1 MGATPAAASADAPTA
16 AAPAVSSPAVP
27 AGAASAGTPD
37 AIATVASA
45 SAPTAAAAPPL
56 LFTDTHCHIH
66 DRATYDF
73 ALRRHLSDSKKFRRQ
88 NAVAQTAEF
97 ERRRA
102 FYEPAQLATRAA
114 AAGVHRLICIGTDPA
129 DSLAAANFAAA
140 SATSVASA
148 TSASLTTSAPVT
160 PATAPAPA
168 EIFWAYGIHPDEAT
182 PANHDHVADRTP
194 ARDHAPAD
202 YVARDHAADIQAL
215 PAASRARLVA
225 IGEVGLDYHE
235 SSDPATRAAQIHL
248 FESMLD
254 LATCLNLPLI
264 FHIRAAFDDFFAV
277 LVNFSAPIRG
287 VVHSFSDSPT
297 NLARCLD
304 HDFYIGVNGLATF
317 ADIPLPPFERI
328 LLETDAPFLAP
339 VPHRGAVNEP
349 AFIPDIAAN
358 LAPRLQTSLANLA
371 ITTEQNATQLFH
383 LQ

>member
-1 MGATPAAASADAPTA
+1 MGATPAAP
-16 AAPAVSSPAVP
+16 P

-73 ALRRHLSDSKKFRRQ
+73 ALRRHLSDSKKFRRLDV
-88 NAVAQTAEF
+88 AAQTTEF

-202 YVARDHAADIQAL
+202 HAARDHAADIQAL
-215 PAASRARLVA
+215 PAATRTRLVA

-277 LVNFSAPIRG
+277 LANFSAPIRG

-358 LAPRLQTSLANLA
+358 LAPSLQTSLANLA

>member
-1 MGATPAAASADAPTA
+1 MAD
-16 AAPAVSSPAVP
+16 
-27 AGAASAGTPD
+27 
-37 AIATVASA
+37 
-45 SAPTAAAAPPL
+45 L
-56 LFTDTHCHIH
+56 RFTDTHCHIH

-73 ALRRHLSDSKKFRRQ
+73 ALRRHLSDSKKFRRLDV
-88 NAVAQTAEF
+88 AAQTAEF

-114 AAGVHRLICIGTDPA
+114 AVGVHRLICIGTDPA

-160 PATAPAPA
+160 PATAPASA
-168 EIFWAYGIHPDEAT
+168 EIFWTYGVHPDEIA
-182 PANHDHVADRTP
+182 
-194 ARDHAPAD
+194 HA
-202 YVARDHAADIQAL
+202 ARDHAADIQAL

-254 LATCLNLPLI
+254 LATRLNLPLI

-277 LVNFSAPIRG
+277 LANFSAPIRG

-371 ITTEQNATQLFH
+371 ITTEQNATQQLH

>member
-1 MGATPAAASADAPTA
+1 MAD
-16 AAPAVSSPAVP
+16 
-27 AGAASAGTPD
+27 
-37 AIATVASA
+37 
-45 SAPTAAAAPPL
+45 L
-56 LFTDTHCHIH
+56 RFTDTHCHIH
-66 DRATYDF
+66 DRSTYDF

-88 NAVAQTAEF
+88 NTAAQTAEF

-102 FYEPAQLATRAA
+102 FYEPVQLATRAA

-129 DSLAAANFAAA
+129 DSLAAANFAVA
-140 SATSVASA
+140 SATSVTSA
-148 TSASLTTSAPVT
+148 TSATSVSLTTSAPVT

-168 EIFWAYGIHPDEAT
+168 EIFWAYGVHPDEAAHAT
-182 PANHDHVADRTP
+182 
-194 ARDHAPAD
+194 RD
-202 YVARDHAADIQAL
+202 YIADIQTL
-215 PAASRARLVA
+215 PAAARTRLVA

-235 SSDPATRAAQIHL
+235 SSDPATRAAQINL

-254 LATCLNLPLI
+254 LATRLNLPLI

-277 LVNFSAPIRG
+277 LTNFSAPIRG

-339 VPHRGAVNEP
+339 TPHRGTVNEP
-349 AFIPDIAAN
+349 AFIPDIATN
-358 LAPRLQTSLANLA
+358 LAPRLQTSLANLV
-371 ITTEQNATQLFH
+371 TTTDQNATQLFG
-383 LQ
+383 LE

>member
-1 MGATPAAASADAPTA
+1 MGATPAAP
-16 AAPAVSSPAVP
+16 P
-27 AGAASAGTPD
+27 AGAA
-37 AIATVASA
+37 ATA
-45 SAPTAAAAPPL
+45 SAPTVPSL
-56 LFTDTHCHIH
+56 RFTDTHCHIH

-73 ALRRHLSDSKKFRRQ
+73 ALRRHLSDSKKFRRLD
-88 NAVAQTAEF
+88 AAAQTAEF

-102 FYEPAQLATRAA
+102 LYTPEQLATRAA
-114 AAGVHRLICIGTDPA
+114 IAGVHRLICIGTDPA
-129 DSLAAANFAAA
+129 DSLVAANFAAA
-140 SATSVASA
+140 S
-148 TSASLTTSAPVT
+148 TTSA
-160 PATAPAPA
+160 ASA
-168 EIFWAYGIHPDEAT
+168 EIFWAYGVHPDEA
-182 PANHDHVADRTP
+182 ARA
-194 ARDHAPAD
+194 ARD
-202 YVARDHAADIQAL
+202 YIADIQAL
-215 PAASRARLVA
+215 PAATRTRLVA

-235 SSDPATRAAQIHL
+235 SSDPDTRAAQIHL

-254 LATCLNLPLI
+254 LATRLNLPLI

-277 LVNFSAPIRG
+277 LANFSAPIRG

-317 ADIPLPPFERI
+317 ADIPLPPLERI

-358 LAPRLQTSLANLA
+358 LAPSLQTSLANLA

>member
-1 MGATPAAASADAPTA
+1 MAD
-16 AAPAVSSPAVP
+16 
-27 AGAASAGTPD
+27 
-37 AIATVASA
+37 
-45 SAPTAAAAPPL
+45 L
-56 LFTDTHCHIH
+56 RFTDTHCHIH

-88 NAVAQTAEF
+88 NTAAQAAEL

-182 PANHDHVADRTP
+182 PANHDHIADRTP
-194 ARDHAPAD
+194 ACNHAPAD
-202 YVARDHAADIQAL
+202 HAARDHATDIQAL
-215 PAASRARLVA
+215 PAATRTRLVA

-254 LATCLNLPLI
+254 LATRLNLPLI

-277 LVNFSAPIRG
+277 LANFSAPICG

-297 NLARCLD
+297 DLARCLD

-317 ADIPLPPFERI
+317 ADIPLPPLERI

-339 VPHRGAVNEP
+339 APHRGAVNEP